1 MLRFVHP
8 TLLRSL
14 LPEIWSMYDT
24 SQRYAHYSDSITAS
38 KRKSRYAELLHDYLD
53 YLNRCRSSHDAY
65 SKNLRLA
72 SRYQSPWPGCFKKA
86 KWQLGDVFS
95 KGYRK
100 MDKYFPTC
108 RYVTHVP
115 KTMTITN
122 NASVVETIPLRRL
135 RKLSM
140 TPEQMD
146 QSSVSRLHLGIV
158 WCTKGFGLMRS

>member
-1 MLRFVHP
+1 
-8 TLLRSL
+8 
-14 LPEIWSMYDT
+14 
-24 SQRYAHYSDSITAS
+24 
-38 KRKSRYAELLHDYLD
+38 
-53 YLNRCRSSHDAY
+53 
-65 SKNLRLA
+65 
-72 SRYQSPWPGCFKKA
+72 
-86 KWQLGDVFS
+86 
-95 KGYRK
+95 

-158 WCTKGFGLMRS
+158 